1 MTPHPSP
8 QCQAAHTAERSCHH
22 QHDTAGAQE
31 DKGSKRLCCLFQEGK
46 THLNKP
52 QVIQLC
58 SSKCPA
64 TALLPDSEPFA
75 LLWPLTLV

>member
-31 DKGSKRLCCLFQEGK
+31 DKGGKRLCCLFQEGK

-58 SSKCPA
+58 SSECPA